1 MYFQEQDPAFL
12 SYTYT
17 KNISRNVFNNLI
29 ISKPSVTLISM
40 IIVIRLH
47 RVTAN
52 LLPFVM
58 SLMAMSIR
66 SLVTFASSR
75 TEKLDVY

>member
-1 MYFQEQDPAFL
+1 
-12 SYTYT
+12 
-17 KNISRNVFNNLI
+17 
-29 ISKPSVTLISM
+29 M
-40 IIVIRLH
+40 IIVIHFH

-66 SLVTFASSR
+66 SLESFASSR
-75 TEKLDVY
+75 TEKLDVIEEKSKIREQNTIDWDLNKGILTKVNGKATARQR